1 MNFKGLIK
9 RAENVEKAFKEL
21 ETDLVDAFDE
31 CLNLD
36 DDPPSKTVA
45 VADENSTPNNDG
57 SQSEEDA
64 GAPETAPRLTSH
76 TQTRLAALSAVG
88 GLFHDAQEYLEEI
101 NAKLSE
107 ISTSHHLTREFLN
120 ILHGD
125 ILRANELELANV
137 GLTTQQRVLSEQ
149 LHDAARKQRE
159 RESAVEALQQRETSL
174 VQDKE
179 ALRGA
184 LAAARLEFIMA
195 ANSSAKRE
203 AEFGDVV
210 KTLSARTVEANRR
223 SRENKMLREK
233 YVSQSIDLDKAL
245 KREAEAR
252 HRLDEISTIHA
263 TQAARL
269 SELLDA
275 LGKSE
280 KEEVR
285 LQKSLETAQAKLS
298 EMTEAAR
305 LMEGDRE
312 AELARNLAEMSG
324 LRSEIQ
330 NLQSRLE
337 IASNENDNAT
347 SEIARLKAQWS
358 DAIAEKQIADE
369 KLSALIRQNEVDKTN
384 LSTMSA
390 NLSQLSLQQASE
402 QIQFDVQKQ
411 ECEDLRA
418 EVASLNARI
427 KELLPYERLHR
438 VTNAKPREGVV
449 VEINGAVA
457 EAARTA
463 SRRRARRSLR
473 ATS

>member
-233 YVSQSIDLDKAL
+233 HVSQSIDLDKAL

-369 KLSALIRQNEVDKTN
+369 KLSALTRQNEVDKTN